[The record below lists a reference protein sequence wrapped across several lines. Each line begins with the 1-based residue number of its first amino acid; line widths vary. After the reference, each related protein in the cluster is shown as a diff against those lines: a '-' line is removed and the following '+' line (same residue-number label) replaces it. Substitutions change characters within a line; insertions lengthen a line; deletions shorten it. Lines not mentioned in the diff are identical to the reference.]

1 LNIVFCAMIVVTAIT
16 DNFVPVI
23 ETLCVKE
30 VCPDRKQVPLIFH
43 LYVAVIA
50 LFYFSHCVV
59 PFVKYIIAHYSI
71 YNNLRLVVIPSV
83 FIIFVVYI

>member
-1 LNIVFCAMIVVTAIT
+1 MIVVTAIT

-30 VCPDRKQVPLIFH
+30 VCPDRKQVPIIFH

-59 PFVKYIIAHYSI
+59 PFVKYIIAYYSTS
-71 YNNLRLVVIPSV
+71 NNLISENPIGIRRFCYMHLDCR
-83 FIIFVVYI
+83 YQ